1 MATDA
6 PQSGP
11 VAPAGQ
17 LDLKSAPL
25 PEVEKQLGTSPD
37 GLESGRGDD
46 SGWRSTG
53 RTRSPSTRP
62 TRC

>member
-17 LDLKSAPL
+17 LDLKSAPM
-25 PEVEKQLGTSPD
+25 PEVED
-37 GLESGRGDD
+37 RAGLLAGRIEHSRGNTTV
-46 SGWRSTG
+46 GAVRAE
-53 RTRSPSTRP
+53 
-62 TRC
+62 